1 MYSCLS
7 SLHVFAYHECP
18 VPRETRR
25 ENWVLQI
32 ELRTTVCYNA
42 GAEKQPVSFVRVT
55 NAPNAGDISR

>member
-1 MYSCLS
+1 M
-7 SLHVFAYHECP
+7 
-18 VPRETRR
+18 PRENRR

-55 NAPNAGDISR
+55 NAPNA